1 MPSANGHGPK
11 RAVLYA
17 RVSTDEQARSG
28 YSLAQQLE
36 ALRDYAA
43 AEGYE
48 VLEEVAD
55 PGQSGASLERPG
67 MDRVRDLVAAGG
79 VSVVL
84 AQDRDRFAREPAYHY
99 LLRREFEEHGATIR
113 ALNDRGDDSPE
124 GELTDGILD
133 QLAKYER
140 AKIAERTR
148 RGKLRKAREGKVIA
162 GRMASYGRA
171 AFGFRYNEARD
182 SLVVDEERMLVVRRM
197 FYMAGV
203 EGRPVYTI
211 KRALDADGVPTPTGK
226 KSSWDAQLIRRYL
239 LSDLYKPHTVEE
251 VRQIV
256 SPEVAATLNSGKCYG
271 VWWWG
276 RSRVQRRQVSEPAPN
291 GDGRRY
297 RYRYKTTERPKEEWT
312 AVPVPDAGIP
322 REWVIAARER
332 VGKNRRTSNAGRREW
347 ELSGGV
353 LRCAECGRA
362 MTAHTCPKPSRGRT
376 YFYYRCSAGAYRYG
390 AEVCGAVKHHRAEE
404 LEARV
409 WETISGLLKDPE
421 RLRTG
426 LDAMIEQEREGA
438 HGDSEA
444 ETELWL
450 DKLAEVDRKRAR
462 YQEMAAENLIGFD
475 ELRERVAELDEI
487 RRTADRELRALQS
500 RQEQIRQLE
509 RDKDALLDDYTSLMP
524 EALEGLN
531 AAGRSRVYGMLRVEA
546 TVEPD
551 GSLEVS
557 GDVISVC
564 EMEPLSL

>member
-28 YSLAQQLE
+28 FSLAQQLE
-36 ALRDYAA
+36 ALRQHAA
-43 AEGYE
+43 REGYE
-48 VLEEVAD
+48 VLEEVSD
-55 PGQSGASLERPG
+55 PGQSGASLGRPG

-99 LLRREFEEHGATIR
+99 LLRREFEEHGATIW

-171 AFGFRYNEARD
+171 AFGFRYNDNRD
-182 SLVVDEERMLVVRRM
+182 SLLLDEERILVVKRM

-203 EGRPVYTI
+203 EGRPVYAI
-211 KRALDADGVPTPTGK
+211 KRALDVDGVPTPTGK

-251 VRQIV
+251 VRQVV
-256 SPEVAATLNSGKCYG
+256 SPEVAATLDSGECYG

-322 REWVIAARER
+322 RGWVDAARER
-332 VGKNRRTSNAGRREW
+332 VGKYRGTSNAGRREW

-362 MTAHTCPKPSRGRT
+362 MTAHTCPKPSRGHT

-390 AEVCGAVKHHRAEE
+390 ADVCGAVKHHRAEE

-409 WETISGLLKDPE
+409 WETISALLKEPQ

-426 LDAMIEQEREGA
+426 LDAMIEREREFA
-438 HGDSEA
+438 HGDPEA
-444 ETELWL
+444 EMKLWL
-450 DKLAEVDRKRAR
+450 DKLGEVDRKRAR
-462 YQEMAAENLIGFD
+462 HQEMAADDLISFE
-475 ELRERVAELDEI
+475 ELRARIAELDEI
-487 RRTADRELRALQS
+487 RITADQELRTL
-500 RQEQIRQLE
+500 RGCQEQIRQLE
-509 RDKDALLDDYTSLMP
+509 QDKEALLEDYASLVP
-524 EALEGLN
+524 EALDELN
-531 AAGRSRVYGMLRVEA
+531 AAERSRVYAMLRVEA
-546 TVEPD
+546 RVAPE

>member
-1 MPSANGHGPK
+1 
-11 RAVLYA
+11 
-17 RVSTDEQARSG
+17 
-28 YSLAQQLE
+28 
-36 ALRDYAA
+36 
-43 AEGYE
+43 
-48 VLEEVAD
+48 
-55 PGQSGASLERPG
+55 

-79 VSVVL
+79 VSVVP

-99 LLRREFEEHGATIR
+99 LLRREFEEHGTKIR
-113 ALNDRGDDSPE
+113 ALNDRGDESPE

-171 AFGFRYNEARD
+171 AFGFRYNDSRD
-182 SLVVDEERMLVVRRM
+182 SLVLDEERILVVRRM

-203 EGRPVYTI
+203 EGRPVYAI

-251 VRQIV
+251 VQQIV

-322 REWVIAARER
+322 RGWVDASRDR
-332 VGKNRRTSNAGRREW
+332 VGKNRRTSKAAKRKW
-347 ELSGGV
+347 ELSGV
-353 LRCAECGRA
+353 VE
-362 MTAHTCPKPSRGRT
+362 
-376 YFYYRCSAGAYRYG
+376 
-390 AEVCGAVKHHRAEE
+390 HHRAEE

-409 WETISGLLKDPE
+409 WETISALLKEPQ

-426 LDAMIEQEREGA
+426 LDAMIEREREFA
-438 HGDSEA
+438 HGDPEA
-444 ETELWL
+444 EMKLWL
-450 DKLAEVDRKRAR
+450 DNLAEVDQKRAR
-462 YQEMAAENLIGFD
+462 HQEMAADDLISFE
-475 ELRERVAELDEI
+475 ELRARIAELDEI
-487 RRTADRELRALQS
+487 RITADQELRTL
-500 RQEQIRQLE
+500 RGCQEQIRQLE
-509 RDKDALLDDYTSLMP
+509 QDKEALLEDYASLVP
-524 EALEGLN
+524 EALDELN
-531 AAGRSRVYGMLRVEA
+531 AAERSRVYAMLRVEA
-546 TVEPD
+546 RVAPE

-557 GDVISVC
+557 GAVRRGC